1 MNKYLLDT
9 NFFLDSSL
17 RYYQNDFFQDF
28 WKWLRHSAQKPSI
41 KTIKK
46 VKEELNRKN
55 DFISNFIKE
64 MSKDFFI
71 DETKYLENY
80 AQVIQASQD
89 MDFNPSAK
97 EQFAQA
103 YRADAWLL
111 AVAQR
116 DNFIVVSNEKM
127 PDKKEK
133 KNIKIPRMCDKL
145 GIKCI
150 DIFDFIKE
158 QKLEFCIKN
167 MPHILEYTL
176 FDLK

>member
-1 MNKYLLDT
+1 MNKYLLDS

-17 RYYQNDFFQDF
+17 RYYQFDFFPDF
-28 WKWLRHSAQKPSI
+28 WKWLKYSAQNPSI

-46 VKEELNRKN
+46 VKEELSRKN

-64 MSKDFFI
+64 LPKDFFI

-80 AQVIQASQD
+80 AKIIQASQD

-97 EQFAQA
+97 EKFAQA
-103 YRADAWLL
+103 HRADAWLL

-127 PDKKEK
+127 PDKKK
-133 KNIKIPRMCDKL
+133 KRKI
-145 GIKCI
+145 
-150 DIFDFIKE
+150 
-158 QKLEFCIKN
+158 
-167 MPHILEYTL
+167 
-176 FDLK
+176 LKYQECVIN